1 MSAVV
6 AASFWSTPTAPLV
19 VGLLVGAAV
28 FVLGW
33 LLFGTAARAR
43 KDREM
48 AARMASVTRPN
59 AQPTSADSG
68 TGGWIPDRVTSY
80 GKRFADAR
88 GFSERV
94 DAELEAAGVSVRS
107 GEFVVL
113 SVAAALIGAVLGA
126 ALLRSPLLALLVGAV
141 AGAGP
146 TLALKMAMKR
156 RAEKLR
162 EQLPDVLTIMASSLR
177 AGHSFMQS
185 LDTVAREITQPAA
198 TEFQRVVAE
207 IRLGRGTDEAL
218 DALATRVGSAD
229 FRWAVLAVNI
239 QREVGG
245 NLAEILDSVAD
256 TLRERATMRRQIRVL
271 TSEGR
276 LSAWVLAVLPC
287 AIAIYMFAV
296 NPKYIMLLVTT
307 KLGLIMLATAGTLL
321 VVRDPLDEKDREYRC
336 MRSCSFSPLP
346 VFFFSV
352 LLVGIATRP
361 ARVGEGTRGPDAR
374 VAGCRQH
381 LGAGGPPPAEPRGW
395 LLPSRRGPDRQPGG
409 TDGQARS
416 PRSTRANGSRRS
428 CGSPATRR
436 DGTPS
441 ASSPSR

>member
-19 VGLLVGAAV
+19 VALLVGAAV
-28 FVLGW
+28 FALGW

-287 AIAIYMFAV
+287 VIAIYMFAV

-321 VVRDPLDEKDREYRC
+321 VVGILW
-336 MRSCSFSPLP
+336 MRKI
-346 VFFFSV
+346 VNIDV
-352 LLVGIATRP
+352 
-361 ARVGEGTRGPDAR
+361 
-374 VAGCRQH
+374 
-381 LGAGGPPPAEPRGW
+381 
-395 LLPSRRGPDRQPGG
+395 
-409 TDGQARS
+409 
-416 PRSTRANGSRRS
+416 
-428 CGSPATRR
+428 
-436 DGTPS
+436 
-441 ASSPSR
+441 